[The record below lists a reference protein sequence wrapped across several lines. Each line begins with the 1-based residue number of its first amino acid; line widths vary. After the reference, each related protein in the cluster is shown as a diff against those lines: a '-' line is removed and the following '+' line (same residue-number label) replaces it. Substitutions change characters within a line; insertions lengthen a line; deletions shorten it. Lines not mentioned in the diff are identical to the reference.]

1 MMELNK
7 HRAVILLMMLYAQF
21 CKMQLLAAHLYTV
34 LLNADPAS
42 PVAFLGENAR
52 KREVY

>member
-34 LLNADPAS
+34 LCCAS
-42 PVAFLGENAR
+42 YFVSLKCRPSFPCGLSG
-52 KREVY
+52 